1 MIRRARQPLG
11 LSRHV
16 FLTLAALAV
25 ALKVMI
31 PPGFMAAAPSNDLP
45 FAIVLCTGQ
54 GAITVDAG
62 QVLPGH
68 EGRDQAPAKGVH
80 DSPCAFA
87 GHGVGAGLPA
97 LHKVERAQFVAY
109 LPLAPTTP
117 PSLAPGRGLAGPP
130 LPARGPPSLL
140 I

>member
-1 MIRRARQPLG
+1 MTRSARQSLG
-11 LSRHV
+11 AWRHV
-16 FLTLAALAV
+16 CLTLAMLAV

-31 PPGFMAAAPSNDLP
+31 PPGFMAGGPSNDLP
-45 FAIVLCTGQ
+45 FTIVLCTAQ
-54 GAITVDAG
+54 GAVTVQAGDA
-62 QVLPGH
+62 LPGH
-68 EGRDQAPAKGVH
+68 GDQDQAPAKSPH

-87 GHGVGAGLPA
+87 GHGLGAPPPTLHDVG
-97 LHKVERAQFVAY
+97 RAQFVAY
-109 LPLAPTTP
+109 QPLAPSTP